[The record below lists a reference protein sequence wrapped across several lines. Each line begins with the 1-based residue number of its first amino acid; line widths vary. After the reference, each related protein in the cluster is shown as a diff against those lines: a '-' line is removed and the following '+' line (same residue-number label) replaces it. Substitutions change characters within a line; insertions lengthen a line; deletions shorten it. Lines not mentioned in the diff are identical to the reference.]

1 MLKFYRNIR
10 RRLLRENRFTRYLI
24 YAIGEIILVVIGIL
38 IALQVNNWNEARK
51 LHKERRELITALI
64 SDFKATREKI
74 ISVKAVNEKSIAR
87 TNRFLANSY
96 KNNEDMAV
104 DSLQYYM
111 SGAFQYAFFEPILS
125 TYNQALSTG
134 KIGLIQ
140 DKKFLNSVAEFFTAY
155 NFYKQQ
161 TDIGG
166 QLFYRGSIWELRK
179 KIGNLGA
186 LAGRDRSFE
195 GKRQLIDAY
204 ELSDKEY
211 REFIKKPEVF
221 AAIDNMQNLFYNV
234 EDSFQNMD
242 AAAREIII
250 ELEKMQ

>member
-1 MLKFYRNIR
+1 MPVIFKNIR
-10 RRLLRENRFTRYLI
+10 YNLTLQRKVKSYLL

-38 IALQVNNWNEARK
+38 IALQVNNWNEVRK
-51 LHKERRELITALI
+51 QNKERRELITALI

-74 ISVKAVNEKSIAR
+74 ISVKAINEKSLAR

-179 KIGNLGA
+179 KIGNLGT

-242 AAAREIII
+242 TASQKIIT
-250 ELEKMQ
+250 ELQKIR